1 MPTGN
6 VNKARRKADPNC
18 ATALRFEQDRMVV
31 GLGDGREL
39 SVPLKHYPTLWSAS
53 SAQREGW
60 ELLGD
65 GRGIHWE
72 SLDLDL
78 SVDGLLQG
86 LPERIPRPPAERPS
100 RIAAPS
106 VASGRRKSPRVG

>member
-6 VNKARRKADPNC
+6 VSKARRKADPNH

-31 GLGDGREL
+31 RLGDGREL
-39 SVPLKHYPTLWSAS
+39 SVPLKHYPTLWSAAP
-53 SAQREGW
+53 AQREGW
-60 ELLGD
+60 ELLGG

-86 LPERIPRPPAERPS
+86 LTERIPRPPVTKSARMDRS
-100 RIAAPS
+100 AP
-106 VASGRRKSPRVG
+106 RRTTKRRAG